1 MQLQRSMLE
10 GLKNYWNE
18 LKAGTPGKR
27 FQEQYKKSHAKSGGS
42 PLRKVL
48 FLGGGALVLAAG
60 IFFLPAPGPGWA
72 IIFIGGGLI
81 AQESERGAKILDWTE
96 LRLRALVQ
104 WALRVWKHASAPMRA
119 VIVLISAAVIGVV
132 LYGAY
137 LLLFNK

>member
-1 MQLQRSMLE
+1 MFE
-10 GLKNYWNE
+10 GLKQYWKE
-18 LKAGTPGKR
+18 LKRGTPGQR
-27 FQEQYKKSHAKSGGS
+27 FQQQYKKTHAKSGGS
-42 PLRKVL
+42 AVRKVL

-96 LRLRALVQ
+96 LRLRAVVDWAIRIWKRASTPARVGMVAVGLV
-104 WALRVWKHASAPMRA
+104 V
-119 VIVLISAAVIGVV
+119 VGAA

-137 LLLFNK
+137 LLFLAK